1 MLTAR
6 LKLFLQPF
14 LACEAPLRRAVPI
27 PNRNVM
33 ILYSSPISAHAERN
47 REREDVHKLS
57 YAANVKHAVQRCCR

>member
-6 LKLFLQPF
+6 LKLFPQPL
-14 LACEAPLRRAVPI
+14 LACEAPLQRAVPI

-33 ILYSSPISAHAERN
+33 ILHSSLISARAERN

-57 YAANVKHAVQRCCR
+57 CAANVKHAVQRCCG